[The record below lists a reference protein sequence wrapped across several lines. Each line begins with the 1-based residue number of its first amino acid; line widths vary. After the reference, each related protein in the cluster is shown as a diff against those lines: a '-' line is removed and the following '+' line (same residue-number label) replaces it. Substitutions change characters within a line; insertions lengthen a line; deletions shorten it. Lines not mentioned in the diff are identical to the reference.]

1 MYARVTHSKGDPAK
15 ADEGIRFIREKAVA
29 NVKTQPGFKHG
40 YWLVDRK
47 SGAGIAITL
56 WESEQAMKAT
66 DASAKQLVDHVP
78 SGIQVTGV
86 ERYEVVAE
94 A

>member
-1 MYARVTHSKGDPAK
+1 MYARVTHSTGDPAK
-15 ADEGIRFIREKAVA
+15 GDEGIRFIKEKAVA
-29 NVKTQPGFKHG
+29 NVKTQPGFKGG

-47 SGAGIAITL
+47 TGAGIAITL

-66 DASAKQLVDHVP
+66 DASARQLVDQVP
-78 SGIQVTGV
+78 SDLRVTGV